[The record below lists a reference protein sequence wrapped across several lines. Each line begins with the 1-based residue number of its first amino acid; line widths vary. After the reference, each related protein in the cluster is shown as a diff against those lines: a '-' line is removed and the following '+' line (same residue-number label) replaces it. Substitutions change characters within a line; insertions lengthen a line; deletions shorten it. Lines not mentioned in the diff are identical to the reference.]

1 MQVLDPHSTWQTIF
15 EKMTEGHSLQQI
27 LREDKSM
34 PSTYLVYK
42 MLSDHP
48 ELRELYQQAQ
58 EARAEYLA
66 EEIMTLSDAPMPQ
79 LEGSMANAWVQRQ
92 RLRVD
97 SRKWTA
103 SKLKPKVYGDHIDL
117 TVRDERISVIQ
128 ALEQAQARISNV
140 TDVNDKLSQ
149 RS

>member
-1 MQVLDPHSTWQTIF
+1 
-15 EKMTEGHSLQQI
+15 
-27 LREDKSM
+27 
-34 PSTYLVYK
+34 
-42 MLSDHP
+42 
-48 ELRELYQQAQ
+48 
-58 EARAEYLA
+58 
-66 EEIMTLSDAPMPQ
+66 MPQ

-117 TVRDERISVIQ
+117 TVRDERISVIT
-128 ALEQAQARISNV
+128 ALEQAQAMISV
-140 TDVNDKLSQ
+140 VIDVDDKLSQ